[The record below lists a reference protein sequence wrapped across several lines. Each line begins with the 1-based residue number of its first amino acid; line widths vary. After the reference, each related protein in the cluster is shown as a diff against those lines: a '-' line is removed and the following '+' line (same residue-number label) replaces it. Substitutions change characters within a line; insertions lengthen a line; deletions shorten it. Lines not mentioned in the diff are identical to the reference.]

1 MVAGVSGAEAV
12 DRPAPGAGQGAS
24 ENDARSDDLAYEA
37 ASDLG
42 TVDVTGLQ
50 VCVVA
55 CKCCSC

>member
-24 ENDARSDDLAYEA
+24 ENDARSDDLADEA

-42 TVDVTGLQ
+42 TVDMTGT
-50 VCVVA
+50 VRAVA